1 MTPRLHRLHS
11 NATRSPGSASRA
23 SRGFTLV
30 ELMVALTAGL
40 FVSIIVFMLARDGAR
55 FYQGETRVANATLAG
70 VMGFERLRS
79 DLSRAGFMS
88 SPNIRRDPSVC
99 GDPAGDASWPLE
111 LGRMASLRIDTPPA
125 ATSALSDN
133 GRDPDRI
140 VLSGSY
146 SAVDEFPMWGV
157 TDTGS
162 YYAVA
167 LQPQIG
173 ELGRMGYAA
182 MSPADQ
188 AALLSSIFGV
198 GRALR
203 IVDPSGKAQYGTIKG
218 VVGGASPEV
227 DLSETPILH
236 FRGASSTTCGLSSN
250 DTGYVN
256 VVNFVQYQI
265 ESLAGDKQYAP
276 LYDNSDPWD
285 AGRTELVRQELD
297 VTGKPIDGTEE
308 VVAEYAVD
316 LRFGLTVVN
325 GFANPAD
332 PVDPTTLTYEPG
344 NAQVLNWAGDTSKNN
359 TPNQGP
365 ELVRAVRVRLSVRS
379 RDPDR
384 QTNVDPATVPGLAA
398 GFYRMGLGPNGTAP
412 FARVRTLQSDV
423 SLTNQLGVMW

>member
-1 MTPRLHRLHS
+1 MTLHRSHRFDS
-11 NATRSPGSASRA
+11 TAGVRRAPSPAL
-23 SRGFTLV
+23 RGFTLV

-55 FYQGETRVANATLAG
+55 FYQSETRVADATLAG

-79 DLSRAGFMS
+79 DVSRAGFMS
-88 SPNIRRDPSVC
+88 SPNVRRDPAVC

-146 SAVDEFPMWGV
+146 SSVDEFPIWGV
-157 TDTGS
+157 TDTGG

-173 ELGRMGYAA
+173 ELGRMGYPALAA
-182 MSPADQ
+182 SGGDTVG
-188 AALLSSIFGV
+188 LLKSIFGA

-203 IVDPSGKAQYGTIKG
+203 IVDPSGKVQYGTIQG
-218 VVGGASPEV
+218 VKGGANPEI
-227 DLSETPILH
+227 DLSETPILR

-256 VVNFVQYQI
+256 VVNFVQYDV
-265 ESLAGDKQYAP
+265 ESLAGDPAYAP
-276 LYDNSDPWD
+276 LYNTHNPYDV
-285 AGRTELVRQELD
+285 GRTELVRRELD
-297 VTGKPIDGTEE
+297 VTGKPIAGTEE

-316 LRFGLTVVN
+316 LKFGLTVVN
-325 GFANPAD
+325 GVLNNT
-332 PVDPTTLTYEPG
+332 DPTTLTYAPG
-344 NAQVLNWAGDTSKNN
+344 DTQVLNWAGDTSKNN

-384 QTNVDPATVPGLAA
+384 ESNINPSTVPGLAP
-398 GFYRMGLGPNGTAP
+398 GFYRMGLGKGGTAP
-412 FARVRTLQSDV
+412 FARVRTLQADV
-423 SLTNQLGVMW
+423 SLTNQLGVLW